1 MFELL
6 TEGLSI
12 ALTGENLMFM
22 FLGCVLGIIFSAI
35 PALTFSTALI
45 LLIPLTFGLSP
56 VAAISVL
63 LGVFAG
69 GMTGGSISS
78 VLLGIPGTPSA
89 AATVIDG
96 HLLAKKG
103 QAGKA
108 LGMSIYSSVFGGI
121 FSLLVLMLVAPQ
133 IANVAIKFGPPE
145 IFALVVFGLSTIVGL
160 SEGSVIKGLLSGL
173 FGLLLCTIGLDPV
186 MGLQRYTFGYAN
198 LMTGIG
204 LMPVMIGMF
213 ALPEIIDNFLE
224 ASKNRNKPHEKNQQ
238 TVKAAFPNLSEM
250 KSTFWLNLKSSAL
263 GTFVGAIPGTG
274 GPIASFLAYDMAR
287 RKNPKVGTGE
297 IDGIA
302 GPESA
307 NNAVTGGALIP
318 LLTLGIPGD
327 SATAIMLGALLI
339 HGLIPGPLLF
349 RDNGP
354 LVYAIFISILIINIM
369 VLAIQFFGMK
379 LFVKVLDIPKVNLM
393 GMILVMSVVGSYA
406 INLNYADIVVMFI
419 AGLLGY
425 IMKRSGFPIT
435 PLILGLV
442 LGYTIEDNFRKSMV
456 FSDGSFD
463 IFLKSPVS
471 IVFIIL
477 ALLMLTAPTLKAVW
491 NERKMKKNL
500 QEQ

>member
-1 MFELL
+1 MFDLF
-6 TEGLSI
+6 TQGLSI
-12 ALTGENLMFM
+12 AFTVENFIFM
-22 FLGCVLGIIFSAI
+22 FVGCVLGIVFSAI

-45 LLIPLTFGLSP
+45 LLIPLTFSLYP

-89 AATVIDG
+89 AATVLDG
-96 HLLAKKG
+96 YLLAKKG

-121 FSLLVLMLVAPQ
+121 FSLLVLILVAPQ
-133 IANVAIKFGPPE
+133 IASVAIKFGPPE

-160 SEGSVIKGLLSGL
+160 SESSVVKGLIAGL
-173 FGLLLCTIGLDPV
+173 FGLLLCTVGLDPV
-186 MGLQRYTFGYAN
+186 MGLQRYTFGFAN

-213 ALPEIIDNFLE
+213 ALPEIIDNFLI
-224 ASKNRNKPHEKNQQ
+224 ASENRHKPQEKNKQK
-238 TVKAAFPNLSEM
+238 VKAAFPTFQEM
-250 KSTFWLNLKSSAL
+250 KSTFWLNLKASAL

-274 GPIASFLAYDMAR
+274 GPIACFMAYDMAKR
-287 RKNPKVGTGE
+287 NNPKVGTGE
-297 IDGIA
+297 IDGVA
-302 GPESA
+302 APESA
-307 NNAVTGGALIP
+307 NNGVTGGALIP

-339 HGLIPGPLLF
+339 HGLVPGPLLF

-354 LVYAIFISILIINIM
+354 LVYAIFISILIINLM
-369 VLAIQFFGMK
+369 VLVIQFFGMK

-393 GMILVMSVVGSYA
+393 AMILVMSVVGSFA
-406 INLNYADIVVMFI
+406 INLNYADVVVMFA
-419 AGLLGY
+419 AGFLGY
-425 IMKRSGFPIT
+425 LMKRFGFPIT

-442 LGYTIEDNFRKSMV
+442 LGYAVEDNFRKSLV
-456 FSDGSFD
+456 LSDGSFN
-463 IFLKSPVS
+463 IFLTSPVCL
-471 IVFIIL
+471 VFLIL
-477 ALLMLTAPTLKAVW
+477 AVLMLVAPTVKPWLKAW
-491 NERKMKKNL
+491 KTKRTMP
-500 QEQ
+500 